1 MKRMALILA
10 ALLVFST
17 TPLVKS
23 AIPEY
28 AGLTMIELGLKD
40 SIVFGSYEI
49 KFVDVDPYWTKAAIA
64 IYENGD
70 EKATTVLS
78 LGQSFYYPSSTNPLL
93 RITLKWTQADKKTIL
108 VAIDSPLVKL
118 VSNKQLDEGESYR
131 LPTGF
136 PNIRI
141 KLVDAYDTSA
151 KFNIYLPYTTLTKTI
166 DEGDGYGVAYKLM
179 EGISYYPY
187 VYIVVKNSVKNDYAT
202 IDVYVPKYASTSL
215 TIKRVTTEEKPEE
228 APLEPEE
235 LVYNDIMYVGEIL
248 TLTHNTTV
256 YRIRV
261 NSLTPVYASVSIFED
276 TKPLETVTIQE
287 GKSYTSKKAP
297 LKIFMPLNVIDLK
310 YNRTYLKVYAP
321 SGTEVKPIIRKADI
335 KVSLS
340 TNVKKMLLDGDE
352 LIVFV
357 NIKNEG
363 RGKAFDLN
371 VIAPLPNNFELRSGI
386 GTWVLKTLDAFSE
399 MPVLVY
405 ALKPTQVGSFD
416 LGAVKVKYYDETS
429 DKPKTI
435 YSNKIEGIVVYGV
448 PEISVAGEAFN
459 GTWSNYIAT
468 QDKMIKLR
476 FKVTASNGNPDYEF
490 IQNATLELLLP
501 ESIDGESKLTIGT
514 IKAGEEKVIE
524 SQYLILKQDVSVIGA
539 KLKYQDPLGNWH
551 EKDFT
556 NLLLINSIP
565 PKVIVEEKIIEK
577 WPKPEELP
585 SYLDKT
591 LSSLDENTR
600 LKLAE
605 SISNISSKYLP
616 PKSDY
621 KTPLLV
627 VLFILVAALGATT
640 INYKTKYETVRQKL
654 ERRRKRKGGLPKK
667 EEEEKEEIIQETTE
681 VEKTEIESF

>member
-1 MKRMALILA
+1 MRRMALILV

-23 AIPEY
+23 DVPEY

-70 EKATTVLS
+70 ERATTVLG

-93 RITLKWTQADKKTIL
+93 RITLKWAQPDKKTIL

-118 VSNKQLDEGESYR
+118 VSNKQLEERESYR

-151 KFNIYLPYTTLTKTI
+151 KFSIYLPYTTLTKTI
-166 DEGDGYGVAYKLM
+166 NEGDGYGVAYKLM

-187 VYIVVKNSVKNDYAT
+187 VYIVVKDSVKNDYAT

-215 TIKRVTTEEKPEE
+215 TIKRITTEEKPEE
-228 APLEPEE
+228 APPEPEE

-256 YRIRV
+256 YRIRL

-287 GKSYTSKKAP
+287 GKSYISKKAP

-321 SGTEVKPIIRKADI
+321 SGTEVTPIIRKADI

-340 TNVKKMLLDGDE
+340 TNVRKMLLDGDE

-357 NIKNEG
+357 NIKNGG

-386 GTWVLKTLDAFSE
+386 GTWVLQTLDAFSE

-416 LGAVKVKYYDETS
+416 LGAVKVRYYDEAS
-429 DKPKTI
+429 DKPRTI
-435 YSNKIEGIVVYGV
+435 YSNKIQGITVYGI

-468 QDKMIKLR
+468 QDKTIKLR
-476 FKVTASNGNPDYEF
+476 FKVTASNGDPDYEF

-501 ESIDGESKLTIGT
+501 ESIDGENEFAIGT

-524 SQYLILKQDVSVIGA
+524 SQYLILKQDTSVIGA

-551 EKDFT
+551 EEDFT

-577 WPKPEELP
+577 WPRPEELP
-585 SYLDKT
+585 SYLNKT
-591 LSSLDENTR
+591 LSSLDEGTR

-605 SISNISSKYLP
+605 SISDISSKYLP
-616 PKSDY
+616 QKSDY
-621 KTPLLV
+621 RTPLLV
-627 VLFILVAALGATT
+627 ILSILVAALGATT
-640 INYKTKYETVRQKL
+640 INYRAKYETVRQKL
-654 ERRRKRKGGLPKK
+654 ERKKKRKGGLPKK

-681 VEKTEIESF
+681 VEKTEIESL

>member
-23 AIPEY
+23 ASIPD
-28 AGLTMIELGLKD
+28 ASLSIITLGLKD
-40 SIVFGSYEI
+40 SIVFGNYEI
-49 KFVDVDPYWTKAAIA
+49 KFADVNA
-64 IYENGD
+64 G
-70 EKATTVLS
+70 
-78 LGQSFYYPSSTNPLL
+78 
-93 RITLKWTQADKKTIL
+93 WTQAYLEIYKNGKR
-108 VAIDSPLVKL
+108 VASGVLSEEQTLSYPQTDPNIKVTLKYIQSYEKRIWVEVSSPLHAL
-118 VSNKQLDEGESYR
+118 EENLSLREGKSYTFPQW
-131 LPTGF
+131 L

-141 KLVDAYDTSA
+141 KLVTAYETKA
-151 KFNIYLPYTTLTKTI
+151 KFYIYLPYTTKPIEKIIDENEGSAISYQLTK
-166 DEGDGYGVAYKLM
+166 DV
-179 EGISYYPY
+179 SYYRY
-187 VYIVVKNSVKNDYAT
+187 VYIVVKDSVEGKSAK
-202 IDVYVPKYASTSL
+202 IDIYVPKYPSTSL

-256 YRIRV
+256 YRIRL
-261 NSLTPVYASVSIFED
+261 NSIGLYSSISIFKG
-276 TKPLETVTIQE
+276 TTPLETVTIKE

-297 LKIFMPLNVIDLK
+297 LRVEIPPNSVDLT

-321 SGTEVKPIIRKADI
+321 SGTEVTPIIRKADI

-405 ALKPTQVGSFD
+405 TLKPTQVGSFD
-416 LGAVKVKYYDETS
+416 LGAVKVKYYDEAGKENS
-429 DKPKTI
+429 VS
-435 YSNKIEGIVVYGV
+435 SNTVKGIIVYGV

>member
-28 AGLTMIELGLKD
+28 ASLSMIKLGLKD
-40 SIVFGSYEI
+40 SIVFGNYEI
-49 KFVDVDPYWTKAAIA
+49 KFVDVDPDWTRAYLE
-64 IYENGD
+64 IYEDGKKVTYGALSEEQSLSYPQTDPNIKVTLKYIQSY
-70 EKATTVLS
+70 EKQIWVEV
-78 LGQSFYYPSSTNPLL
+78 SSPL
-93 RITLKWTQADKKTIL
+93 RIIKEKI
-108 VAIDSPLVKL
+108 
-118 VSNKQLDEGESYR
+118 LDEGDSYTFPSW
-131 LPTGF
+131 L

-141 KLVDAYDTSA
+141 KLVTAYETKA
-151 KFNIYLPYTTLTKTI
+151 KFNIYLPYTAEPITRTI
-166 DEGDGYGVAYKLM
+166 NENDGSGVAYKLM

-187 VYIVVKNSVKNDYAT
+187 VYIVVKDSVEGDSAK
-202 IDVYVPKYASTSL
+202 IDIYVPKYASTSL

-256 YRIRV
+256 YRIRL
-261 NSLTPVYASVSIFED
+261 NSIGLYSSISIFKG
-276 TKPLETVTIQE
+276 TTPLETVTIKE

-297 LKIFMPLNVIDLK
+297 LRVEIPPNSVDLT

-405 ALKPTQVGSFD
+405 TLKPTQVGSFD
-416 LGAVKVKYYDETS
+416 LGTVKVKYYDEAGKENS
-429 DKPKTI
+429 VS
-435 YSNKIEGIVVYGV
+435 SN
-448 PEISVAGEAFN
+448 
-459 GTWSNYIAT
+459 
-468 QDKMIKLR
+468 
-476 FKVTASNGNPDYEF
+476 
-490 IQNATLELLLP
+490 
-501 ESIDGESKLTIGT
+501 
-514 IKAGEEKVIE
+514 
-524 SQYLILKQDVSVIGA
+524 
-539 KLKYQDPLGNWH
+539 
-551 EKDFT
+551 
-556 NLLLINSIP
+556 
-565 PKVIVEEKIIEK
+565 
-577 WPKPEELP
+577 
-585 SYLDKT
+585 
-591 LSSLDENTR
+591 
-600 LKLAE
+600 
-605 SISNISSKYLP
+605 
-616 PKSDY
+616 
-621 KTPLLV
+621 
-627 VLFILVAALGATT
+627 
-640 INYKTKYETVRQKL
+640 TVK
-654 ERRRKRKGGLPKK
+654 
-667 EEEEKEEIIQETTE
+667 
-681 VEKTEIESF
+681 